1 MIQKHETCR
10 DWMNNKIKKISC
22 QCGLSCKGIR
32 IAAIAIIIAIV
43 AIAI

>member
-1 MIQKHETCR
+1 MIVKYHTCK
-10 DWMNNKIKKISC
+10 DWVDNKIKKISC